1 MPGKCLFVSL
11 KALVF
16 SLADSDYCPYIREV
30 FHILL
35 TMPIG
40 SVPCERSSFSALSR
54 LKQWNRTTLVEDRL
68 NGLALLHI
76 HRDVNVDRIQILDT
90 FATGNRRIDGLHLQI
105 TSLTFEASTLTITPR
120 MNRNYDGC
128 TDEYALAQNLL
139 MEKENKL

>member
-1 MPGKCLFVSL
+1 MFCQDLKHKPSSL
-11 KALVF
+11 SSLSDVF

-105 TSLTFEASTLTITPR
+105 TSLTFIVL
-120 MNRNYDGC
+120 Y
-128 TDEYALAQNLL
+128 TDMYISNMVL
-139 MEKENKL
+139 KFD